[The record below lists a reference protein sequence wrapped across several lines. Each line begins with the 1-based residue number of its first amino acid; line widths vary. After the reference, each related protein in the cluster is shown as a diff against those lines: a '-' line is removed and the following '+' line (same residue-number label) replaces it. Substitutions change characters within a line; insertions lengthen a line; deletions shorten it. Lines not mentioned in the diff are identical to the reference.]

1 MVKSWV
7 GLFLFAA
14 LFSCSLNKSIN
25 DGRTAY
31 EQKQFSKAITLLE
44 SEIAGKGE
52 GPEYA
57 ELSYLLGESYKYI
70 NDSDNSLKWYIEAA
84 KNNHGPGAFWEMA
97 YALKKKERYE
107 DAILSFQRLLQ
118 MTNGR
123 ENDIRKEIEK
133 CKIAR
138 QLKNASSQQDFL
150 IEPLLINSAQS
161 DYAPYLM
168 DANRLIFTSDRLFK
182 ESDPTYAWTGN
193 AFSDIYEFNLNTNEL
208 KLFSSDINTPANEGT
223 AVFNTANTE
232 MFFTRC
238 FSETGDGYC
247 RILRSEWVNGQWSEG
262 EPIFRMKPN
271 VNYGDPV
278 LIEDDQVLIFSSNDP
293 IGIGSH
299 DLYYSLR
306 EDDGTWSDPELMPP
320 YLNTVG
326 SERFPRWHDSTLYYS
341 SDFFPGLGGL
351 DIFRTRLNPD
361 GTWTQPQNVGVPINS
376 SEDDYALVVVP
387 DQYLTSD
394 IKKKYYFTSTRG
406 VFGND
411 DLYSLTEFKSID
423 EISIHVD
430 TLEQEI
436 IVAEEVKK
444 SLFLEIRVKEKIYA
458 VSSNPNSY
466 VVGYKDVEGAS
477 VRFKSPDRED
487 IFTTKQNGT
496 ILVPIDTGIVYPIL
510 VGKLGYLNNGLKY
523 QIEDD
528 YTDLEDGQVLS
539 LEIEIER
546 IFEGVEVVLE
556 NIYYDFNESY
566 IRDDAKPSLDYL
578 IKILTDNPAVNIELS
593 SHTDCR
599 GDEDYNQRL
608 SQNRAESAVNY
619 IVKEGLI
626 SLDRLIASGYG
637 ESRLEITCICEECS
651 EEEHQINRRTTFKIV
666 EK

>member
-1 MVKSWV
+1 MVKSWI

-84 KNNHGPGAFWEMA
+84 KNNHGPEAFWEMA

-666 EK
+666 KK